1 MKKKNESNAVGSIL
15 KDKLTL
21 PWLVV
26 TIASMVVFIAFL
38 IAMYFGKLAYLFF
51 GILILMV
58 GSMVLLDGIYKKK
71 QSYLSGNLNFIM
83 VALCVILAAVV
94 ISRDP
99 IFIG

>member
-1 MKKKNESNAVGSIL
+1 MKKKTESSAVTSVL
-15 KDKLTL
+15 KDRLTL

-38 IAMYFGKLAYLFF
+38 FAMYFGKLAYVFF

-58 GSMVLLDGIYKKK
+58 GSMVLLDGIYKRK

-94 ISRDP
+94 IAHDP
-99 IFIG
+99 IFN

>member
-1 MKKKNESNAVGSIL
+1 MKKNIGNNTINTVL

-21 PWLVV
+21 PWLIV
-26 TIASMVVFIAFL
+26 TIASMVVFLAFL
-38 IAMYFGKLAYLFF
+38 VAMYFGKLAYLFF

-71 QSYLSGNLNFIM
+71 NSTLSGNLNFIM

-94 ISRDP
+94 ISKDP
-99 IFIG
+99 IF